1 MGILSLVGL
10 LMDLAGALLLV
21 LGDPPAHRTLLLKV
35 RYMADKIHPV
45 VSEVKKGHE
54 SLMMGCKIYREK
66 RDAIAEK
73 PSGSIEIEGYRQVNQ
88 KAVTYLYRASILKDN
103 FFLLEDEFSQSY
115 FIHSNYKLYKIE
127 RINGLE
133 AGNNKGRIDFAYK
146 WVGPERENRDE
157 YLTNSEPID
166 DYEENLIHYIN
177 SRYIRTGS
185 YLLIIGFLLQ
195 ILALL

>member
-1 MGILSLVGL
+1 M
-10 LMDLAGALLLV
+10 
-21 LGDPPAHRTLLLKV
+21 
-35 RYMADKIHPV
+35 
-45 VSEVKKGHE
+45 
-54 SLMMGCKIYREK
+54 
-66 RDAIAEK
+66 
-73 PSGSIEIEGYRQVNQ
+73 
-88 KAVTYLYRASILKDN
+88 YRASILKDN

>member
-146 WVGPERENRDE
+146 WVGPERK
-157 YLTNSEPID
+157 S
-166 DYEENLIHYIN
+166 
-177 SRYIRTGS
+177 
-185 YLLIIGFLLQ
+185 
-195 ILALL
+195 